1 MGRHIAVFSGA
12 RIATVNQTNRHRL
25 SLAAML
31 LAAACV
37 LSTAASAQ
45 DQPANAPESAAAPG
59 SRITLIELTPH
70 LAVNDAAGLIEAKNY
85 AGAIE
90 ILDGFIANQ
99 REQVPEAFY
108 LLGLAHYQLGDY
120 AKARPPAERA
130 ATLAAD
136 APVSWLEL
144 VADILKRS
152 DQPRAAITWLER
164 LIEKAPGTKVYW
176 LELSVAYEKVGD
188 FEKSLA
194 TMRLAQQA
202 GLLTEDGDLRRL
214 SDLLVHQGLPFQG
227 AEVLD
232 QALTAQTVTADEAA
246 YTKLG
251 TAWFMAGETDRSVQP
266 LENAARVSSG
276 GDGYVRLA
284 NVHITRQDWAAA
296 IAALHAGMGKGS
308 LTDEAQANL
317 LMGVALYAQ
326 GKFDEAREWLT
337 KAVESERHRETA
349 RSYLEAIDARTAS
362 R

>member
-1 MGRHIAVFSGA
+1 
-12 RIATVNQTNRHRL
+12 
-25 SLAAML
+25 
-31 LAAACV
+31 

-45 DQPANAPESAAAPG
+45 DPPANAPEPRRAAAG

-70 LAVNDAAGLIEAKNY
+70 LAVNDAAALIEAKNY

-120 AKARPPAERA
+120 AKARAPAERA

-202 GLLTEDGDLRRL
+202 GLLERGRRFPPALRSARAPRL
-214 SDLLVHQGLPFQG
+214 
-227 AEVLD
+227 AVLRAPRCSTKRSRT
-232 QALTAQTVTADEAA
+232 QAVSADEAA

-251 TAWFMAGETDRSVQP
+251 TAWFMAGETDKAVH
-266 LENAARVSSG
+266 AARKRRAVPQPAATHTSASPTCRSRG
-276 GDGYVRLA
+276 RTGRAPSLRCTPA
-284 NVHITRQDWAAA
+284 WAR
-296 IAALHAGMGKGS
+296 
-308 LTDEAQANL
+308 
-317 LMGVALYAQ
+317 
-326 GKFDEAREWLT
+326 AR
-337 KAVESERHRETA
+337 
-349 RSYLEAIDARTAS
+349 
-362 R
+362 